1 MIKQI
6 PPLLGF
12 CAYSGTGKTT
22 LLTRLIPVLGDSGLK
37 IGLVKHAHHLFDIDH
52 PGKDSY
58 ELRKA
63 GACEMMVA
71 STKRWALMH
80 ESPEKSKEHSLDELL
95 PHLSLKELDL
105 VLVEGFKHEP
115 LSKIELHRPS
125 LGKPFLFPKVSGVV
139 AIATDEPPVKKIQL
153 PVLDLNKIDEIA
165 EFIMARFLKSK
176 V

>member
-1 MIKQI
+1 MLTVT

-22 LLTRLIPVLGDSGLK
+22 LLTSLIPVLNRNGLK
-37 IGLVKHAHHLFDIDH
+37 IGLVKHAHHQFDIDQ

-71 STKRWALMH
+71 SAKRWALVH
-80 ESPEKSKEHSLDELL
+80 ESPEVKVDPTLEELL
-95 PHLSLKELDL
+95 PHLSLIELDL

-115 LSKIELHRPS
+115 LEKIELYRPS
-125 LGKPFLFPKVSGVV
+125 LGNPLLYPDDSSII
-139 AIATDEPPVKKIQL
+139 ALATDQPPDEIIQL
-153 PVLDLNKIDEIA
+153 PVLDLNDIEEIA
-165 EFIMARFLKSK
+165 DFIKQRFLKY
-176 V
+176 

>member
-1 MIKQI
+1 MLTVT

-22 LLTRLIPVLGDSGLK
+22 LLTRLIPVLNRNGLK
-37 IGLVKHAHHLFDIDH
+37 IGLVKHAHHQFDIDQ

-71 STKRWALMH
+71 SAKRWALVH
-80 ESPEKSKEHSLDELL
+80 ESPEKKYDPSLEELL
-95 PHLSLKELDL
+95 PHLSLSELSL

-115 LSKIELHRPS
+115 LEKIELHRPS
-125 LGKPFLFPKVSGVV
+125 MGKPLLYPNDSSII
-139 AIATDEPPVKKIQL
+139 ALATDLPPSEKMQL
-153 PVLDLNKIDEIA
+153 PILDLNDINEIA
-165 EFIMARFLKSK
+165 DFIKQRYLKP
-176 V
+176 

>member
-1 MIKQI
+1 MLTVS

-22 LLTRLIPVLGDSGLK
+22 LLTSLIPVLNRNGLK
-37 IGLVKHAHHLFDIDH
+37 IGLVKHAHHQFDIDQ

-71 STKRWALMH
+71 SAKRWALVH
-80 ESPEKSKEHSLDELL
+80 ESPEVKVDPTLEELL
-95 PHLSLKELDL
+95 PHLSLSELDL

-115 LSKIELHRPS
+115 LEKIELYRPS
-125 LGKPFLFPKVSGVV
+125 LGNPLIYPDDSSII
-139 AIATDEPPVKKIQL
+139 ALATDLPSCEKIEL
-153 PVLDLNKIDEIA
+153 PILDLNNIDEIA
-165 EFIMARFLKSK
+165 DFIKLRYLKH
-176 V
+176 